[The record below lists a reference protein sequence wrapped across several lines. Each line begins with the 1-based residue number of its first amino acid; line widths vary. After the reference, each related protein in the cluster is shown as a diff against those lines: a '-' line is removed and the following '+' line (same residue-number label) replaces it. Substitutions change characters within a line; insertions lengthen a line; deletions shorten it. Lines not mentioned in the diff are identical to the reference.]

1 MYISMGLPRASPPHT
16 PTHALNDLRMLN
28 LHLTRDKVSK
38 NLHITQRALLP
49 TFLNRL
55 AAVRLEVE
63 EERLEEF
70 LIKEVTRTVPIS
82 GRVATI

>member
-1 MYISMGLPRASPPHT
+1 
-16 PTHALNDLRMLN
+16 MLN

-38 NLHITQRALLP
+38 NLHITQRDLLP

-70 LIKEVTRTVPIS
+70 LIKEVTRMVPIS

>member
-1 MYISMGLPRASPPHT
+1 MCRAAGNNPSPSVRQFP
-16 PTHALNDLRMLN
+16 
-28 LHLTRDKVSK
+28 S
-38 NLHITQRALLP
+38 ALLP

-55 AAVRLEVE
+55 AALRLEVE

-70 LIKEVTRTVPIS
+70 LIKEVTRMVPIS